1 MMLMGTKRKINKKKP
16 SASAK
21 VIYEDVKVKADS
33 IAGEMGENVRKH
45 VDKARA
51 EAWMTTPCAS

>member
-1 MMLMGTKRKINKKKP
+1 MMLMGTKRKINKKNP

-45 VDKARA
+45 VDKIGRA
-51 EAWMTTPCAS
+51 HV